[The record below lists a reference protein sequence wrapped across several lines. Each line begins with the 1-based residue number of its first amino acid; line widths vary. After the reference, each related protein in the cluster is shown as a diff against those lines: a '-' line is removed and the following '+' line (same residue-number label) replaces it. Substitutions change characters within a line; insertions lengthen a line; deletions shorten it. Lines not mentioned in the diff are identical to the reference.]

1 MTTLDTLLLK
11 VQRKRR
17 LKAKEVSFKEW
28 KELARE
34 RAMEKRRI
42 KWQVFKH
49 VKSLYL
55 SSKSLR
61 RKQSSTLKLRRL
73 SCCFIAWRN
82 SYHKRRVF
90 FDQVSQRDF
99 ELKQRT
105 FLHMRIVLAKERAV
119 DEIERRETIVKR
131 KDQAASHQAHS
142 YTARIAL
149 LES

>member
-11 VQRKRR
+11 VQRQRR
-17 LKAKEVSFKEW
+17 LLVKEVSFKEW

-73 SCCFIAWRN
+73 SRCFVAWRT
-82 SYHKRRVF
+82 SSHKRRVF
-90 FDQVSQRDF
+90 LDRVGQRDF

-131 KDQAASHQAHS
+131 KDQAASHQAH
-142 YTARIAL
+142 
-149 LES
+149 